1 MTLVYCGQTVGWI
14 RMRIVTEVGLGPGH
28 IVLDGD
34 PQKGAQQPP
43 LLFGPIVAKRSPITA
58 EVLCLAIN
66 SAAENV
72 NVARVNGQRSL
83 DCRQASVNCCQRL
96 YELYGSLMIPDDNSN
111 KSSQSNFTR
120 GCIVATHGRFN
131 PIRQV
136 APRCNPLNTCF
147 LGPPKSITQTTS
159 RPVQPCLHGSLV

>member
-14 RMRIVTEVGLGPGH
+14 RMRIVTEVSLGPGH
-28 IVLDGD
+28 TVLDGD
-34 PQKGAQQPP
+34 PALPHRKGHSSRPYFSAP
-43 LLFGPIVAKRSPITA
+43 LWPNGRPSQLSC
-58 EVLCLAIN
+58 CLAIN

-72 NVARVNGQRSL
+72 NVARINGQRSL

-147 LGPPKSITQTTS
+147 L
-159 RPVQPCLHGSLV
+159 